1 MKVKHKN
8 LAYFKKYEYLAAGI
22 IVFLFTVF
30 LTIKLMIPNITKVK
44 EISKNKKILK
54 SKIINL
60 QKKDNVLNTIN
71 EGLLANNFIKLNYVI
86 PENKDYALLFTTLDY
101 LQQKLGI
108 AITRTE
114 FELGAVSTTSAKLKK
129 NKSGDTF
136 TVPLNL
142 EVIGTV
148 DQLQNFL
155 VHLTNL
161 SGRLITV
168 DIIKMNIDI
177 NGIVKAQLTGNTYFN
192 PLPAKIGSIDS
203 PIPEFSENYQVLF
216 EKILENQ
223 FPIEQIEEAN
233 QEVPIGKDNLFL

>member
-8 LAYFKKYEYLAAGI
+8 LSFLKKYEYVAAGI
-22 IVFLFTVF
+22 IVFLFIVF
-30 LTIKLMIPNITKVK
+30 LTINLMIPNIAKVK
-44 EISKNKKILK
+44 EISKNKKILE
-54 SKIINL
+54 SKIVDL
-60 QKKDNVLNTIN
+60 QKKNNTLSAIN
-71 EGLLANNFIKLNYVI
+71 ETLLTDNFIKLNYVV

-114 FELGAVSTTSAKLKK
+114 FELGAVSTTSAQLKK
-129 NKSGDTF
+129 NKKGDTF
-136 TVPLNL
+136 IVPLSL
-142 EVIGTV
+142 EVIGSI

-155 VHLTNL
+155 VHLTDL

-168 DIIKMNIDI
+168 DIIKMNID
-177 NGIVKAQLTGNTYFN
+177 NSGIVKAQLTGNTYFN
-192 PLPAKIGSIDS
+192 PLPAKIGSVDS

-216 EKILENQ
+216 ERILENQ

-233 QEVPIGKDNLFL
+233 QEVPTGKDNLFL